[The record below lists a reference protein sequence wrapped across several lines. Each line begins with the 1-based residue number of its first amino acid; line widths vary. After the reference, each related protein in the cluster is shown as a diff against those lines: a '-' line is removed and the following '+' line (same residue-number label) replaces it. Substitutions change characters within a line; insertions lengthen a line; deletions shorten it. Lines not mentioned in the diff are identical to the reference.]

1 MSLYV
6 TLRRSPVCLLAG
18 KVLCSIC
25 IGVFWAPCVRAED
38 PSIAKPNIMIP
49 LHGLMEDAKP
59 IYEQAIKDDEACTK
73 LYAQIKK
80 MGNNAA
86 TAGKAVGQLAML
98 HKRLKR
104 NAERLVD
111 FGESA
116 GAELLARY
124 AVHRAAFEDCFN
136 NYTGLPN
143 VQPVKSKAI
152 ALLQKNIQK
161 RKQKASDAAEAAAN
175 DPIAAE
181 VILDK
186 GLDEFEEVA
195 GILAPT
201 ERGPFAEYNDVEAN
215 LRPMAK
221 AARETAVNQE
231 ITRQSATVSNEINTY
246 VQDVQK
252 AIATTKMGTLTYA
265 DKSMDCLE
273 FADQM
278 FREGF
283 AHQAHLQRV
292 IALQYLVRSPGTYFN
307 GPPPALDP
315 QWNERLHKLRIDIG
329 SAAMKL
335 IEADSQQMPPDKAL
349 TRLSQYAKVFG
360 RYAHRTEADEW
371 TKVLDEAIVAAAKK
385 LGAGSKVQ
393 SYQKATSDLLAWRER
408 FAAKQEVVL
417 SGKTPTLAAVIA
429 ESTKKDLKDP
439 GYIQSLPGGKPSP
452 QFYNATYELLPLM
465 GSKLPKNTPAIV
477 KNVVHMDTD
486 KPVWVSRWDN
496 YIYARLPTSLVKIE
510 PAKALERALLVDE
523 THAPLSVRAA
533 SAIHTAEMGEGLV
546 VGATI
551 QEVFVEG
558 AITRLVSLPDIA
570 APFVGINYPVVFPR
584 DQVPMT
590 ASLRASVSPKW
601 YRHRYFVVTAMGN

>member
-1 MSLYV
+1 MYSHFMMKWHRALVLVVAV
-6 TLRRSPVCLLAG
+6 TGLVTAG
-18 KVLCSIC
+18 TTGSVPL
-25 IGVFWAPCVRAED
+25 RAED
-38 PSIAKPNIMIP
+38 PSIGKPTLMIP
-49 LHGLMEDAKP
+49 IHGLMEESKA
-59 IYEQAIKDDEACTK
+59 IYEQAIKDDETCTK

-104 NAERLVD
+104 HSERLMD
-111 FGESA
+111 LGESA

-124 AVHRAAFEDCFN
+124 AIHRAAFEDCFN

-143 VQPVKSKAI
+143 VLPVKNKAI
-152 ALLQKNIQK
+152 ALLQKNIPK
-161 RKQKASDAAEAAAN
+161 RKAKAKEAAETAAN
-175 DPIAAE
+175 DPLAAE

-195 GILAPT
+195 GILGPT
-201 ERGPFAEYNDVEAN
+201 ERGPFAEYNEVEAN
-215 LRPMAK
+215 LRQATK
-221 AARETAVNQE
+221 NARETAVNQE
-231 ITRQSATVSNEINTY
+231 IAKQSATVSGEISNY
-246 VQDVQK
+246 VQAIQK
-252 AIATTKMGTLTYA
+252 AIATTKSGSLTYA
-265 DKSMDCLE
+265 DKTMDCLE

-283 AHQAHLQRV
+283 VHQAHLQRV
-292 IALQYLVRSPGTYFN
+292 IALQYLVRAPGGYFN

-329 SAAMKL
+329 SAAIKL
-335 IEADSQQMPPDKAL
+335 IETDSQQMPPDKAL
-349 TRLSQYAKVFG
+349 ARLSQYAKVFG

-371 TKVLDEAIVAAAKK
+371 TKVFDDAIVAAAKK
-385 LGAGSKVQ
+385 VGAGPKVQ

-417 SGKTPTLAAVIA
+417 TGKTPTLATVIA
-429 ESTKKDLKDP
+429 DSTKKDLKDP
-439 GYIQSLPGGKPSP
+439 GYILSLPGGKPSP

-465 GSKLPKNTPAIV
+465 ATKLPKNAPAIV

-496 YIYARLPTSLVKIE
+496 YIYARLPATFLKTE
-510 PAKALERALLVDE
+510 PAKALERALLVDQS
-523 THAPLSVRAA
+523 HAPLSVRAA

-546 VGATI
+546 VGATV
-551 QEVFVEG
+551 QDVFVEG
-558 AITRLVSLPDIA
+558 AITRLVALPDIA

-601 YRHRYFVVTAMGN
+601 YRHRYFAVPSIGN